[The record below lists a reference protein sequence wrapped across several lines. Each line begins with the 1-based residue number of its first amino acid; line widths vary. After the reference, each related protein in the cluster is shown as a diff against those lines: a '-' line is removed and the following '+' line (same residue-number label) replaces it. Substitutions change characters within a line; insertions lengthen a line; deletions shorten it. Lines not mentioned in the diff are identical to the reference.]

1 MTLEG
6 KVAIVTGVTKPK
18 GAGRAIAQR
27 LAEQGAAVAITG
39 RTKSLPGAEA
49 IADGFRSDGHTA
61 IAVAADSTDAEQ
73 IGGAVEAVVAEFGGL
88 DILVNN
94 AGIGFGSPILADNRD
109 RDWDANWAV
118 NVKGAVA
125 FALAAWPHMTARGGG
140 SIVNIASLAGLGANS
155 GMPYPYTASK
165 FALVGVTKQM
175 ALEGGPA
182 GIRANVVCPGAI
194 NTDMLQQAYAAI
206 AEAEGVSLE
215 EAAALENST
224 IPLGRPSE
232 PTEIADAVAW
242 LAGPHASYVTG
253 VALPVAGGMSPG
265 I

>member
-1 MTLEG
+1 MTLDG

-18 GAGRAIAQR
+18 GAGKAIAQR

-39 RTKSLPGAEA
+39 REKSLPGAEE
-49 IADGFRSDGHTA
+49 IAAGFRSDGHRA
-61 IAVAADSTDAEQ
+61 IAVAADSTNPDQIDA
-73 IGGAVEAVVAEFGGL
+73 AVATVVAEFGGL

-94 AGIGFGSPILADNRD
+94 AGIGFGSPILADNED
-109 RDWDANWAV
+109 KHWDANWSV

-125 FALAAWPHMTARGGG
+125 FILAAWPHMQNRGGG
-140 SIVNIASLAGLGANS
+140 AIVNIASLAGLGANS

-165 FALVGVTKQM
+165 FALVGITKQM
-175 ALEGGPA
+175 ALEGGAA

-232 PTEIADAVAW
+232 SSEIADAVAW
-242 LAGPHASYVTG
+242 LAGPHSSYVTG

>member
-1 MTLEG
+1 MTLDG

-18 GAGRAIAQR
+18 GLGKAIAQR
-27 LAEQGAAVAITG
+27 LAAQGASVAITG
-39 RTKSLPGAEA
+39 RQKSLPGAEA
-49 IADGFRSDGHTA
+49 IAADFRSEGYKA

-73 IGGAVEAVVAEFGGL
+73 IGAAVDTVIAEFGGI

-94 AGIGFGSPILADNRD
+94 AGIGFGSPVLADNED
-109 RDWDANWAV
+109 KHWDANWSV

-125 FALAAWPHMTARGGG
+125 FVLAVWPHMEARGGG

-155 GMPYPYTASK
+155 GMPYPYTATK

-175 ALEGGPA
+175 ALEGGGS

-206 AEAEGVSLE
+206 AEAEGVSLT
-215 EAAALENST
+215 EAAALENAS

-232 PTEIADAVAW
+232 PSETADTVAW
-242 LAGPHASYVTG
+242 LAGPHSSYVTG
-253 VALPVAGGMSPG
+253 VALPVAGGLSPG

>member
-6 KVAIVTGVTKPK
+6 KVAIITGVTKPK
-18 GAGRAIAQR
+18 GAGKAIAQR
-27 LAEQGAAVAITG
+27 LAEQGASVAITG
-39 RTKSLPGAEA
+39 RQKSLPGAEA
-49 IADGFRSDGHTA
+49 IANDFRRAGRTA

-73 IGGAVEAVVAEFGGL
+73 IGAAVDTVVAEFGGL

-94 AGIGFGSPILADNRD
+94 AGIGFGSPVLADND
-109 RDWDANWAV
+109 DKHWDANWSV

-125 FALAAWPHMTARGGG
+125 FVLAVWPHMVARGGG

-175 ALEGGPA
+175 ALEGGGS

-206 AEAEGVSLE
+206 AEAEGVSLT
-215 EAAALENST
+215 EAAALENAT

-232 PTEIADAVAW
+232 PDEIADAVAW
-242 LAGPHASYVTG
+242 LAGPHSSYVTG

>member
-1 MTLEG
+1 MTLDG
-6 KVAIVTGVTKPK
+6 RVAIVTGVTKPK
-18 GAGRAIAQR
+18 GAGKAIAQR
-27 LAEQGAAVAITG
+27 LVEQGAAVAITG
-39 RTKSLPGAEA
+39 RAKSLPGAEA
-49 IADGFRSDGHTA
+49 IAEGFRSDGHRA
-61 IAVAADSTDAEQ
+61 IAVAADSTDPDQ
-73 IGGAVEAVVAEFGGL
+73 IGAAVETVVAEFGGM

-94 AGIGFGSPILADNRD
+94 AGIGFGSPILADNED
-109 RDWDANWAV
+109 KHWDANWAV

-125 FALAAWPHMTARGGG
+125 FVVAAWPHLAARGGG
-140 SIVNIASLAGLGANS
+140 SIVNIASLAGIGANS

-165 FALVGVTKQM
+165 FALVGITKQM
-175 ALEGGPA
+175 ALEGGSA

-224 IPLGRPSE
+224 SPLGRPAEAS
-232 PTEIADAVAW
+232 EIADAVAW
-242 LAGPHASYVTG
+242 LAGPHSSYVTG

>member
-1 MTLEG
+1 MSLEG

-39 RTKSLPGAEA
+39 REKSLPGAEG
-49 IADGFRSDGHTA
+49 IAEGFRSAGHTA
-61 IAVAADSTDAEQ
+61 VAVAADSTDREQ
-73 IGGAVEAVVAEFGGL
+73 IADAVSTVATEFGGV

-94 AGIGFGSPILADNRD
+94 AGIGLGSPVLDENED
-109 RDWDANWAV
+109 KHWDANWSV

-125 FALAAWPHMTARGGG
+125 FCTAAWPEMQRRGGG

-175 ALEGGPA
+175 ALEGGA
-182 GIRANVVCPGAI
+182 DSIRVNVICPGAI
-194 NTDMLQQAYAAI
+194 NTDMLQTAYEAI
-206 AEAEGVSLE
+206 ATAEGISVAEAE
-215 EAAALENST
+215 ALENST

-232 PTEIADAVAW
+232 PSEIADAVAW

-253 VALPVAGGMSPG
+253 VALPVAGGMAPG

>member
-1 MTLEG
+1 MTLDG

-18 GAGRAIAQR
+18 GAGKAIAQR

-39 RTKSLPGAEA
+39 RQKSLPGAEA
-49 IADGFRSDGHTA
+49 IAEGFRANGHQA
-61 IAVAADSTDAEQ
+61 IAVAADSTDADQ
-73 IGGAVEAVVAEFGGL
+73 IGAAVETVVGELGGL

-94 AGIGFGSPILADNRD
+94 AGIGFGSPILADNEESH
-109 RDWDANWAV
+109 WDANWSV

-125 FALAAWPHMTARGGG
+125 FIQAAWPHLEARGGG
-140 SIVNIASLAGLGANS
+140 TIVNIASLAGIGANS

-165 FALVGVTKQM
+165 FALVGITKQM
-175 ALEGGPA
+175 ALEGGSS

-206 AEAEGVSLE
+206 AEAEGVSLT
-215 EAAALENST
+215 EAAALENAT

-232 PTEIADAVAW
+232 PDEIADAVAW
-242 LAGPHASYVTG
+242 LAGPHSSYVTG

>member
-6 KVAIVTGVTKPK
+6 KVAIITGVTKPK

-27 LAEQGAAVAITG
+27 LAEEGAAVAITG
-39 RTKSLPGAEA
+39 RQKSLPGAEA
-49 IADGFRSDGHTA
+49 IAEEFRSAGYKA
-61 IAVAADSTDAEQ
+61 IAVVADSTNTEQ
-73 IGGAVEAVVAEFGGL
+73 IGAAVDTVVAEFGGL

-94 AGIGFGSPILADNRD
+94 AGIGFGSPVLADNED
-109 RDWDANWAV
+109 KHWDANWSV

-125 FALAAWPHMTARGGG
+125 FVLAVWPHMVARGGG

-155 GMPYPYTASK
+155 GMPYPYTATK

-175 ALEGGPA
+175 ALEGGRF

-194 NTDMLQQAYAAI
+194 DTDMLQQAYAAI
-206 AEAEGVSLE
+206 AEAEGVSLT
-215 EAAALENST
+215 EAAALENAS
-224 IPLGRPSE
+224 IPLGRPSKPSE
-232 PTEIADAVAW
+232 TADAVAW
-242 LAGPHASYVTG
+242 LAGPHSSYVTG

>member
-1 MTLEG
+1 MTLDG

-18 GAGRAIAQR
+18 GAGKAIAQR

-39 RTKSLPGAEA
+39 RAKSLPGAEA
-49 IADGFRSDGHTA
+49 IAEGFRSDGHRA
-61 IAVAADSTDAEQ
+61 VAVAADSTDTAQ
-73 IGGAVEAVVAEFGGL
+73 IRAAVEAVVAEFGGL
-88 DILVNN
+88 DVLVNN
-94 AGIGFGSPILADNRD
+94 AGIGMGSPLLAENEERH
-109 RDWDANWAV
+109 WDANWAV
-118 NVKGAVA
+118 NVKGTVA
-125 FALAAWPHMTARGGG
+125 FCEAVWPHMQARGGG

-165 FALVGVTKQM
+165 FALVGITKQM
-175 ALEGGPA
+175 ALQGGGD
-182 GIRANVVCPGAI
+182 GIRVNVVCPGAI

-215 EAAALENST
+215 EAAALENAT

-232 PTEIADAVAW
+232 PSEIADAVSW

>member
-6 KVAIVTGVTKPK
+6 KVAIITGVTKPK
-18 GAGRAIAQR
+18 GAGKAIAQR
-27 LAEQGAAVAITG
+27 LAEQGASVAITG
-39 RTKSLPGAEA
+39 RQKSLPGAEA
-49 IADGFRSDGHTA
+49 IAEDFRRAGHKA
-61 IAVAADSTDAEQ
+61 IAVVADSTDAEQ
-73 IGGAVEAVVAEFGGL
+73 IGTAVDTVVAEFGGI

-94 AGIGFGSPILADNRD
+94 AGIGFGSPDLADNED
-109 RDWDANWAV
+109 KHWDANWSV

-125 FALAAWPHMTARGGG
+125 FVLAVWPHMEARGGG

-155 GMPYPYTASK
+155 GMPYPYTATK

-175 ALEGGPA
+175 ALEGGGS

-206 AEAEGVSLE
+206 AEAEGISLG
-215 EAAALENST
+215 EAATLENSS

-232 PTEIADAVAW
+232 PSEIADAVAW
-242 LAGPHASYVTG
+242 LAGPHSSYVTG

>member
-1 MTLEG
+1 MTLDG

-18 GAGRAIAQR
+18 GAGRAIALA
-27 LAEQGAAVAITG
+27 LAEQGASVAVTG
-39 RTKSLPGAEA
+39 RAKSLPGAEA
-49 IADGFRSDGHTA
+49 NAQGFRDAGHSA
-61 IAVAADSTDAEQ
+61 IAVAADSTDRAQ
-73 IGGAVEAVVAEFGGL
+73 ITAAVDQVVAEFGGV

-94 AGIGFGSPILADNRD
+94 AGIGMGSPVLADNDD
-109 RDWDANWAV
+109 RHWDANWAV

-125 FALAAWPHMTARGGG
+125 FCEAVWPHMQGRGGG

-165 FALVGVTKQM
+165 FALVGITKQM
-175 ALEGGPA
+175 ALQGGGD
-182 GIRANVVCPGAI
+182 GIRVNVICPGAI

-232 PTEIADAVAW
+232 PSEIADAAAW
-242 LAGPHASYVTG
+242 LAGPRASYVTG